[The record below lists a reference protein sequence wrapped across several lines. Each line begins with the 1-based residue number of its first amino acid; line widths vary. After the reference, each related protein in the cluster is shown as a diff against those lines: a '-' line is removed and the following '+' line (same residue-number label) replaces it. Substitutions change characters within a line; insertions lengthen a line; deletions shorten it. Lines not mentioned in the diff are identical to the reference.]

1 MTPQIQQRCFP
12 RTFRLTRKAEF
23 DWVFK
28 SPNQR
33 VSQGPLQAIFKAPAR
48 PTDSLCDSEHSLT
61 TQPAPSQP
69 IPAAAEQ
76 VVAAGARLGLV
87 VAKRFVPLAV
97 DRNALKRK
105 VRERFR
111 RVRADLPD
119 VDVVV
124 RLRARPP
131 AAVSAGDVAALFGKM
146 QRLAAGTDAPR
157 VSASGTRAVVRAN
170 STTHKGS

>member
-1 MTPQIQQRCFP
+1 MTPQRRFP
-12 RTFRLTRKAEF
+12 RTYRLTRKAEF

-33 VSQGPLQAIFKAPAR
+33 VSLGALQAIFKSPAKANGD
-48 PTDSLCDSEHSLT
+48 PPVSEYSLT
-61 TQPAPSQP
+61 GRSLSSNPVHEA
-69 IPAAAEQ
+69 AAAEPL
-76 VVAAGARLGLV
+76 VAGGPRLGLV

-111 RVRADLPD
+111 RVRADLPA
-119 VDVVV
+119 VDVIV
-124 RLRARPP
+124 RLRSRPP

-146 QRLAAGTDAPR
+146 QRLAAGTDASR
-157 VSASGTRAVVRAN
+157 VSASGTRAAIRAN